1 MSEELFK
8 KWIDEAEEC
17 GLFRDAGTYGKSLSD
32 IVWTDS
38 IREKDNI
45 IYFISRGPDREYL
58 VSASDNGSKSVFY
71 GAEISA
77 AGKTFCFSCLNHEN
91 CEILRKQF
99 PYTSPSR
106 GGRNLYTFGTGDRL
120 GIASTGHLRVFKKCD
135 VVPVLAQQSLRELDL
150 TGRTYTD
157 IIDAASWAVFRSGYE
172 GKWIADGDHL
182 KHSSDVISALS
193 QGCTMITADLSDH
206 INYTFADMTGPK
218 LLDAY
223 RELDS
228 SYRERIEKLYRGAV
242 KISDRCSLDFSEE
255 NLASVALVYKGAVD
269 HAENLFRACKSAED
283 DFDFEVS
290 IDETE
295 TATNPEAH
303 YFVASELKERGVD
316 YSSIAPRFVG
326 EFQKGI
332 DYIGNLAEFEDCF
345 AEHADIAS
353 SFGYKISVH
362 SASDKFSA
370 YPVIADNLKGAAH
383 IKTSGTNW
391 LCALKVIA
399 ELDPSLYR
407 KLHTYSYR
415 VFNTAKAY
423 YHVTPDFTDINDIVL
438 LKDRE
443 LYKIFANPNDRQVL
457 HIAYGEI
464 LKVEEYRKGIYDILN
479 ANIEKYWDEL
489 ESHIGRHLNLL
500 GKL

>member
-1 MSEELFK
+1 MSDLKFE
-8 KWIDEAEEC
+8 KWIEEAELQ
-17 GLFRDAGTYGKSLSD
+17 GFSGDKDSYGKDLGKY
-32 IVWTDS
+32 VWIDS
-38 IREKDNI
+38 IKKDENAV
-45 IYFISRGPDREYL
+45 YCISRSFDQEYL
-58 VSASDNGSKSVFY
+58 VSAVKKGLKILFT
-71 GAEISA
+71 GTEIDTYD
-77 AGKTFCFSCLNHEN
+77 KTFCFSPLNHEN
-91 CEILRKQF
+91 AETLRKLF
-99 PYTSPSR
+99 LFTAPSK
-106 GGRNLYTFGTGDRL
+106 GGRENSTFGVGDRL

-150 TGRTYTD
+150 TGRTYAD
-157 IIDAASWAVFRSGYE
+157 IVDAASWAVFRAGYE
-172 GKWIADGDHL
+172 DLWIADGDHL
-182 KHSSDVISALS
+182 KHSNDVISALH

-206 INYTFADMTGPK
+206 INYSYVDMKGAELVNAYK
-218 LLDAY
+218 ELDADY
-223 RELDS
+223 RA
-228 SYRERIEKLYRGAV
+228 RIEKLFNG
-242 KISDRCSLDFSEE
+242 KIIISDFCELDFSVEK
-255 NLASVALVYKGAVD
+255 LASVALVYRGAVD
-269 HAENLFRACKSAED
+269 HAENLYKACRSAKE

-295 TATNPEAH
+295 TATSPEAH
-303 YFVASELKERGVD
+303 YFVAQELKERGIE

-332 DYIGNLAEFEDCF
+332 DYIGNLAEFEECF
-345 AEHADIAS
+345 EEHADIAAH
-353 SFGYKISVH
+353 FGYKISVH

-370 YPVIADNLKGAAH
+370 YPVIAEKLKGPAH

-407 KLHTYSYR
+407 KLHTYAYK
-415 VFNTAKAY
+415 VFNTARAY
-423 YHVTPDFTDINDIVL
+423 YHVTPDLTDINDIVL
-438 LKDRE
+438 LKDSE

-464 LKVEEYRKGIYDILN
+464 LKAAEYKKNIYDVLN

-489 ESHIGRHLNLL
+489 ESHIGRHLDFL